1 VGNDPSALIVAVA
14 VVLLLG
20 LVLRWVFAPSRPRM
34 GRRPLDA
41 AASAELGLLTVVTP
55 AVERQEA
62 LRRRLVLQE
71 AGIRSSMS
79 RRRDGRYDVLVFSGD
94 AVAAQARLAAGGEP

>member
-1 VGNDPSALIVAVA
+1 MVGNDPSALVVAVV

-20 LVLRWVFAPSRPRM
+20 LVLRWVFAPSRARR
-34 GRRPLDA
+34 GRPMDA

-55 AVERQEA
+55 GVDRQEA
-62 LRRRLVLQE
+62 LRRRAVLQE

-79 RRRDGRYDVLVFSGD
+79 RRRDGRYDVLVFGAD
-94 AVAAQARLAAGGEP
+94 ARAARVHLGPGEGV